1 MEESNSTP
9 YQLAED
15 FLLDESFCDYCRNKS
30 ATAQHYWNNWLEEHP
45 DKAELFQDAVQLF
58 HLVSGYDPAA
68 STAFGQFREALY
80 AQPVTR
86 KPTISYKYILAIAA
100 TVCGI
105 AAGAWFFTRP
115 QPGGMMAK
123 ATVYDT
129 IHTLPEQVLHVRLPD
144 NSQVVLNGNSTL
156 IIPTSY
162 KVDRKVRLTG
172 EAYFD
177 ITPDAAHPF
186 SVSSRNIETQVLGT
200 SFMIQAYADIPTVKI
215 TLATGRIAVNHAS
228 NVQQLLPDQQL
239 VISPEG
245 NTLLAVNAAD
255 YRKWINGELF
265 FHRQTLADITVLLQA
280 HYNTRF
286 VFSDKNMRQY
296 LYTASFDRNVSLD
309 KVLELLS
316 YHRNIHFNHKGDTV
330 WISKAG

>member
-30 ATAQHYWNNWLEEHP
+30 ATAQHYWHNWLEEHP
-45 DKAELFQDAVQLF
+45 GKTELFQEAVQLF

-68 STAFGQFREALY
+68 ATAFGQFREALY
-80 AQPVTR
+80 AQPVAR
-86 KPTISYKYILAIAA
+86 KPVISYKYIMAIAA
-100 TVCGI
+100 AVCGI

-115 QPGGMMAK
+115 QTGAVMAK
-123 ATVYDT
+123 AMYDT
-129 IHTLPEQVLHVRLPD
+129 VRTLPGQVLHVKLPD
-144 NSQVVLNGNSTL
+144 NSQVVLNGNTTL
-156 IIPTSY
+156 IIPASY
-162 KVDRKVRLTG
+162 SVNRKVRLAG
-172 EAYFD
+172 EAFFD
-177 ITPDAAHPF
+177 VATDAAHPF
-186 SVSSRNIETQVLGT
+186 SVSSRNVETQVLGT
-200 SFMIQAYADIPTVKI
+200 SFAIQAYPDIPTVKV
-215 TLATGRIAVNHAS
+215 TLATGRIAVNHAG
-228 NVQQLLPDQQL
+228 NTQQLLPDQQL
-239 VISPEG
+239 ILSPEG
-245 NTLLAVNAAD
+245 NTLLSVHAAD

-265 FHRQTLADITVLLQA
+265 FHRQTLEDITIILQA

-316 YHRNIHFNHKGDTV
+316 YHRNIHFHHKGDTV
-330 WISKAG
+330 WINKAG